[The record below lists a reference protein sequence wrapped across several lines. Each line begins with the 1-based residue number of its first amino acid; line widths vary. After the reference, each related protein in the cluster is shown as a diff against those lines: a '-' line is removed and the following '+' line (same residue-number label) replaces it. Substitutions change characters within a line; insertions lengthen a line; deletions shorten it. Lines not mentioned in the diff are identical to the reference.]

1 MPAFRHILF
10 PVDFSDRSELV
21 RPLVKS
27 LAQQSNAR
35 LTLMHVVQ
43 IPTGWY
49 GGVDGGYPILF
60 DLPQMEA
67 AALKELG
74 TFLGDESLVT
84 STVAS
89 VGDPAVEISRYAAAN
104 HVDLIMMPT
113 HGYGKFRNLLLGSV
127 TAKVLHDAQCAV
139 WTAAHTENPEVTK
152 HLELKSIMAAIDLSD
167 GSVDLI
173 RHYAKLAIDFQAKLR
188 LVHALPDSGVDV
200 RYGLDPQ
207 FRLFIAQSAR
217 DRIAEMQTQAGTKFE
232 VCMEEGSVSKIVCA
246 SALHHEADLV
256 LLGRDTIR
264 APFGQLRTNAYSII
278 RDSPCPVLSV

>member
-1 MPAFRHILF
+1 MAFRHILF

-21 RPLVKS
+21 RPLVKA
-27 LAQQSNAR
+27 LAQECNAR

-67 AALKELG
+67 AALKELR
-74 TFLGDESLVT
+74 TFLDESLVT
-84 STVAS
+84 GTVAS

-127 TAKVLHDAQCAV
+127 TAKVLHDARCAV
-139 WTAAHTENPEVTK
+139 WTAAHTEDPAVTK
-152 HLELKSIMAAIDLSD
+152 HLELKNIMAAIDLSD

-173 RHYAKLAIDFQAKLR
+173 RHYAELANDFEATLR
-188 LVHALPDSGVDV
+188 LVHALPDSGADV

-207 FRLFIAQSAR
+207 FRLFVAETTR
-217 DRIAEMQTQAGTKFE
+217 KRIAEMQAQAGTSFD
-232 VCMEEGSVSKIVCA
+232 VCLEEGSVSKVVCA
-246 SALHHEADLV
+246 AALHHEADLV
-256 LLGRDTIR
+256 FLGRDTIR
-264 APFGQLRTNAYSII
+264 GPFGQLRTNAYSII